1 MNLKQLFFFDC
12 EYVPIVKQF
21 SDLKTEF
28 PELYDSWHR
37 RCKKWNDDRN
47 ILEEEPLSDETFW
60 KREAHKMSEFLK
72 TICISFGYL
81 GKDGQFKIGSFY
93 DNNEVEILKLFNQL
107 LDNVSKKGMV
117 LSGYSIKRY
126 DMPFLAKRM
135 TINNIK
141 PSEMLNVYGKKPWDV
156 NVYDL
161 IEVWGQGCHGESYT
175 PFDICL
181 TVNKVVTSKDDISGY
196 EVKKV
201 YYNEGRSGLERIKDY
216 CEKDVK
222 ASYDLAL
229 KFNSL

>member
-21 SDLKTEF
+21 SDLKTDF
-28 PELYDSWHR
+28 PELHDAWHR

-47 ILEEEPLSDETFW
+47 ILEEEPLSDDTFW
-60 KREAHKMSEFLK
+60 KREAHKMPEFLK

-81 GKDGQFKIGSFY
+81 GKDGKFKIGSFY

-135 TINNIK
+135 TIHNIK

-161 IEVWGQGCHGESYT
+161 IEVWGQGCQGESYT

-181 TVNKVVTSKDDISGY
+181 TVNNVDTSKDDISGY

-201 YYNEGRSGLERIKDY
+201 YYNEGRLGLERIKDY